1 MTSPGQPDAQQMRD
15 KGLAIL
21 ERLQSDPAFKQQ
33 VEQDPKGALTG
44 AGIPDRAVEDFMRE
58 ASVAG
63 DVQGYMMCDHTC
75 DWSCFITGPR

>member
-1 MTSPGQPDAQQMRD
+1 MTSPNQPDAQQMRE

-21 ERLQSDPAFKQQ
+21 ERLQSDSAFKQQ
-33 VEQDPKGALTG
+33 VEQDPKGALSA

>member
-1 MTSPGQPDAQQMRD
+1 MTSPSQPDAQQMRD
-15 KGLAIL
+15 KGRAIL
-21 ERLQSDPAFKQQ
+21 ERLQSDSAFKQQ
-33 VEQDPKGALTG
+33 VEQDPKGALSA

-63 DVQGYMMCDHTC
+63 DVQGYRMCDMTC